1 MQRRL
6 FLTLPVAVVY
16 AAPSL
21 DVAAIDRKRI
31 LAAAGRYLLDEPVT
45 VTASSSPR
53 SAGGKHDFFSEGDY
67 WWPDEKDPK
76 APYIQRDGMTNPANF
91 VSNRQAMVRLSLLV
105 PALTAA
111 WMITKQKK
119 YADHAAK
126 HLRAWFIDEAT
137 RMNPNLLYAQ
147 AIQGRFTGRG
157 IGIIDTLHLVEV
169 ARAAGYL
176 TNIDVRPWF
185 RQYAEW
191 MNTHQNGKDERDA
204 KNNHG
209 TCWTMQVAEFARYTG
224 DQALMTACRHRF
236 KTLHVPGQIAADGS
250 FPLELRRTKPY
261 GYSLFNLEAMAGI
274 CQTLSTPEDSLWKF
288 ELPDG
293 RSMRKAMEYMV
304 PFIEDKKRWTKPA
317 DVMYFDQWPVR
328 QASLL
333 FAGLALNKPEYIA
346 LWRKLNPDPTVE
358 ETVRN
363 YPIRR
368 PVLWV

>member
-1 MQRRL
+1 MIVGKAKRL
-6 FLTLPVAVVY
+6 
-16 AAPSL
+16 
-21 DVAAIDRKRI
+21 
-31 LAAAGRYLLDEPVT
+31 LAAAIAVLMIGQMILASTDWSKEVVESNMKRYP
-45 VTASSSPR
+45 TA
-53 SAGGKHDFFSEGDY
+53 E
-67 WWPDEKDPK
+67 
-76 APYIQRDGMTNPANF
+76 
-91 VSNRQAMVRLSLLV
+91 SLKGWGYAKSLYLYCEYLV
-105 PALTAA
+105 YT
-111 WMITKQKK
+111 
-119 YADHAAK
+119 
-126 HLRAWFIDEAT
+126 
-137 RMNPNLLYAQ
+137 
-147 AIQGRFTGRG
+147 
-157 IGIIDTLHLVEV
+157 
-169 ARAAGYL
+169 
-176 TNIDVRPWF
+176 
-185 RQYAEW
+185 
-191 MNTHQNGKDERDA
+191 DERDA

-236 KTLHVPGQIAADGS
+236 KTLHVPGQIAAAGS